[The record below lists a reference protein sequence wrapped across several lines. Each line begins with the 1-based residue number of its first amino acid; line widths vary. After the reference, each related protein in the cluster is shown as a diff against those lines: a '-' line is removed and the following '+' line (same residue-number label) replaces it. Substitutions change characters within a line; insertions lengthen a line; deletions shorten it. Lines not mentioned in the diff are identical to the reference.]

1 MTDISIIKICIIV
14 SEKGNFGMILAS
26 KKCMENFKKWFISF
40 INKKTNTK
48 RLYSITFFLLLAII
62 LLSFK
67 YKNSGG
73 KSFAK
78 ESISLHVDFMEEG
91 YVKLNQ
97 SKKDTIIDSAKV
109 FYVKT
114 KVKNNSSETIYFIGS
129 TCSYEDMFVIRNTEL
144 FKFYQ
149 SNSCYK
155 NSPTLISLK
164 PDSTYINEII
174 IQSLVKESLIPPT
187 CEIGFEF
194 IQYLAGKEFDV
205 VESYR
210 TRHSEGNTIWSNSF
224 ELKIKK

>member
-1 MTDISIIKICIIV
+1 
-14 SEKGNFGMILAS
+14 MILAS
-26 KKCMENFKKWFISF
+26 KKCMENLKKCFISL
-40 INKKTNTK
+40 ICKKTSNK
-48 RLYSITFFLLLAII
+48 QLYSITFFLLSTI

-67 YKNSGG
+67 YKNSEG
-73 KSFAK
+73 KFFAK
-78 ESISLHVDFMEEG
+78 ETVSLHVDFIKEG

-97 SKKDTIIDSAKV
+97 SKKDTLIDSAKV
-109 FYVKT
+109 FYIKT

-129 TCSYEDMFVIRNTEL
+129 TCSHEDMFIIRNTEL

-194 IQYLAGKEFDV
+194 IQYFVGKEFDV
-205 VESYR
+205 IESYR
-210 TRHSEGNTIWSNSF
+210 TRHSEGNTIWSNPIEF
-224 ELKIKK
+224 KQKK